1 MIEVTSDQIDP
12 TATVEDEVSAVG
24 IALADSLNAVLDQ
37 IPGSPHRPQHL
48 ARRLGVDKVLTSRL
62 LKAARNRDPIA
73 VTHLVPGP
81 DPLRRVLRAA
91 TKHGVD
97 SALVQRAEE
106 AIGRFE
112 SLIRREAGDRS
123 ALDAM
128 ISAWLPEVRREFE
141 LRRKQ
146 AAFKAMSH
154 LKGSSADVNLATC
167 LLHPADDGRTLD
179 VVWLFGMFGL
189 QRLRPGVVV
198 KFASRLMDTPEG
210 RRRPTTLDRKPIEDL
225 SGIRLEEYCNPPSPP
240 LDVHPTGTVMHYTL
254 GGSDFGP
261 NSAIDLV
268 FAEANFAEM
277 DRYVRRDRPRKG
289 YVFAEIGT
297 PSKTLLFDVLV
308 HEAVY
313 PDSDPQLAI
322 YDTALDGVANVN
334 DSSRDIDRLDL
345 LESISALGKGVA
357 RCRSADIPKYI
368 PMLRDVCARLGWDE
382 STFRA
387 YRCRIDYPIYGS
399 QIAMMFS
406 PPADPH
412 SA

>member
-1 MIEVTSDQIDP
+1 MTDLTQELTDSPI
-12 TATVEDEVSAVG
+12 TVEDEVTAVG
-24 IALADSLNAVLDQ
+24 TELATSLNAVLDR
-37 IPGSPHRPQHL
+37 IPGSPHRPQDL
-48 ARRLGVDKVLTSRL
+48 AKRLGVDKVLTSRL

-91 TKHGVD
+91 TKQGVD
-97 SALVQRAEE
+97 GALLHRAEQ
-106 AIGRFE
+106 AVKRFE
-112 SLIRREAGDRS
+112 ALIRREAGDRS

-167 LLHPADDGRTLD
+167 ILHPADDGRTLD

-210 RRRPTTLDRKPIEDL
+210 KRRPTTLDRQPIEDL
-225 SGIRLEEYCNPPSPP
+225 NGIRLEEYCNPPSPP
-240 LDVHPTGTVMHYTL
+240 LDVHPTGTVVHYTL
-254 GGSDFGP
+254 GGSEFGP

-289 YVFAEIGT
+289 YVFAEVGT
-297 PSKTLLFDVLV
+297 PSKALLFDVLV

-334 DSSRDIDRLDL
+334 DASRDIDRLDL
-345 LESISALGKGVA
+345 LESITPLGQGAA
-357 RCRSADIPKYI
+357 RCRTADIPNYI
-368 PMLRDVCARLGWDE
+368 TMLRDVCTRLRWDE
-382 STFRA
+382 QSFRA

-399 QIAMMFS
+399 QIAMMFT
-406 PPADPH
+406 PPVDPRT
-412 SA
+412 A